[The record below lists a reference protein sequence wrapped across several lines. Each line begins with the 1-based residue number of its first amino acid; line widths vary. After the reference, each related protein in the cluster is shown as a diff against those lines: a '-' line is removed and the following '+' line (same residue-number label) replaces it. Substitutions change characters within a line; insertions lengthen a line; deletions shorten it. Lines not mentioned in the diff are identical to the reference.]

1 MLTNKSTVA
10 GFYLT
15 YSVGLLSVSSLNS
28 IRKDV
33 ITKQS
38 VHSTVFVSNKSN
50 STNHVRTE

>member
-50 STNHVRTE
+50 STHHVRTE